1 MANRAGSGRVEHIH
15 LTSRGSEP
23 MRSVARV
30 RAIAGIGLEGD
41 RYAAGL
47 GFYSNKPPGTGRA
60 LTLIEAETLDALRAE
75 LGIELQPGDS
85 RRNLTIRGIELN
97 PLVGK
102 RFRIGGV
109 LCQGVRFCVPCQYLV
124 DLIGKPVLAPLV
136 DRGGLRAD
144 ILEGG
149 EIRVGDELRPLPE
162 GAP

>member
-1 MANRAGSGRVEHIH
+1 
-15 LTSRGSEP
+15 

-47 GFYSNKPPGTGRA
+47 GYYSNKPPGTGRA
-60 LTLIEAETLDALRAE
+60 LTLIEAETIDALRAE
-75 LGIELQPGDS
+75 LGIDLQPGDS